1 MDSCRVEFRRP
12 AEKDLRKIAANHL
25 PQIVAA
31 IRALGNEPMPHGVR
45 KLVGGEHSYRIR
57 VGDYR
62 VVYQWFAKAKLVV
75 IEKVRH
81 RKEVYR
87 D

>member
-12 AEKDLRKIAANHL
+12 AEKDLRKIAASHL
-25 PQIVAA
+25 PQVVEA
-31 IRALGNEPMPHGVR
+31 IRGLANEPMPYGVR

-62 VVYQWFAKAKLVV
+62 VVYQWLGKTKLVV

-81 RKEVYR
+81 RKDVYR